1 MATERRSRGGLSQRV
16 WQVLAGTGRAMTPA
30 EVRAALAGHGE
41 RLAYTTV
48 MTVLSRLV
56 ERGAASRE
64 RTGRAFAYTAIAD
77 DAELTARRMTRL
89 LAAGQDRAAV
99 LARFV
104 DVLTDEDERVL
115 AERLA
120 RGRAGDAS

>member
-1 MATERRSRGGLSQRV
+1 
-16 WQVLAGTGRAMTPA
+16 MTPA
-30 EVRAALAGHGE
+30 DVRSALAEQGQQ
-41 RLAYTTV
+41 LAYTTV

-64 RTGRAFAYTAIAD
+64 RVGRAFAYTAIAD
-77 DAELTARRMTRL
+77 EAELTARRMTQL
-89 LAAGQDRAAV
+89 LASGQDRAAV

-115 AERLA
+115 TERLA
-120 RGRAGDAS
+120 RGRPDTGRSAS